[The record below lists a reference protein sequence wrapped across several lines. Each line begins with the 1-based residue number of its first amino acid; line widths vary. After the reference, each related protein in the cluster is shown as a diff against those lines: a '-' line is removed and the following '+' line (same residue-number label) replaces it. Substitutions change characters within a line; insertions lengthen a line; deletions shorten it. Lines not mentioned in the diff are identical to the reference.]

1 MGGKCTGMRG
11 ETVQTPSHRGPPWER
26 LRGTGREPGL
36 SCAVPGLGSAA
47 GAPERG
53 RAAGGRRAGS
63 GPGSSPGSAGPAAR
77 PAPTLAAGTRCQFRP
92 ALPPPPPPA
101 RCRQGRGRCAT
112 CGHRSR
118 RRQIPARPGATAPG
132 AAPGSGP
139 PGRVAATHR
148 GARTSPVPR
157 PGPGGCP
164 RAPRPP
170 PARTDRSR
178 RPPPPPSRR
187 RRRSGP
193 ARVTNAPQ
201 PPRPAPRDRGGD
213 AQAPPPRAGAPSPVP
228 VPPPPPGPG
237 DRSPSRPGDTDRDLF
252 HSILQCPQP
261 RSGPARSPRCP
272 PRQRG
277 ARPAAGGKGGFQCS
291 SCRGWGVTEEGR
303 VRVGNTGNGR
313 HSSTERQGWA

>member
-36 SCAVPGLGSAA
+36 SCAGPGLGSAA

-53 RAAGGRRAGS
+53 RGAGGRRAGS

-187 RRRSGP
+187 RRSGP
-193 ARVTNAPQ
+193 ARVTRAPKL
-201 PPRPAPRDRGGD
+201 PRAAARDPGKGG
-213 AQAPPPRAGAPSPVP
+213 ARQAPPPPSAPPRPVPRPRRSKPSRVTNTTSLLPAVTAAATPCPRGPHRRLPRPARGRAGPERNGPLPV
-228 VPPPPPGPG
+228 
-237 DRSPSRPGDTDRDLF
+237 
-252 HSILQCPQP
+252 
-261 RSGPARSPRCP
+261 AR
-272 PRQRG
+272 
-277 ARPAAGGKGGFQCS
+277 GGVGGGGGC
-291 SCRGWGVTEEGR
+291 
-303 VRVGNTGNGR
+303 
-313 HSSTERQGWA
+313 